1 MDAHV
6 AQRRNVMAK
15 DTDDVVMPMLREMRS
30 EIREQFAEIRE
41 EFSTI
46 NGRLEKLESGQKT
59 IRQALTAD
67 TMMSKFVTGDFEERI
82 FELERKV
89 DSLMKAK

>member
-1 MDAHV
+1 
-6 AQRRNVMAK
+6 MANEPE
-15 DTDDVVMPMLREMRS
+15 DMIMPMLREMRGEMREMRS
-30 EIREQFAEIRE
+30 EMHEMKQQ
-41 EFSTI
+41 
-46 NGRLEKLESGQKT
+46 LDKLESGQKT

-89 DSLMKAK
+89 EALSKGK

>member
-1 MDAHV
+1 
-6 AQRRNVMAK
+6 MAK
-15 DTDDVVMPMLREMRS
+15 DTDDMVMPMLREIRR
-30 EIREQFAEIRE
+30 EIGEMKQQ
-41 EFSTI
+41 
-46 NGRLEKLESGQKT
+46 LDKLESGQKT

-89 DSLMKAK
+89 ETLMKK

>member
-1 MDAHV
+1 
-6 AQRRNVMAK
+6 MAK
-15 DTDDVVMPMLREMRS
+15 EPESMILPLLREIRDEIQ
-30 EIREQFAEIRE
+30 EIRH
-41 EFSTI
+41 
-46 NGRLEKLESGQKT
+46 RLDRLESGQKT

-89 DSLMKAK
+89 EALTKGK

>member
-1 MDAHV
+1 MI
-6 AQRRNVMAK
+6 
-15 DTDDVVMPMLREMRS
+15 MPMLRELRGEMR
-30 EIREQFAEIRE
+30 EMRGDIQ
-41 EFSTI
+41 
-46 NGRLEKLESGQKT
+46 GVKQQLDKLESGQKA

-89 DSLMKAK
+89 EALTKAK

>member
-1 MDAHV
+1 
-6 AQRRNVMAK
+6 MA
-15 DTDDVVMPMLREMRS
+15 DETSDMIMPMLRELRGEMR
-30 EIREQFAEIRE
+30 EMRGDIQ
-41 EFSTI
+41 
-46 NGRLEKLESGQKT
+46 GVKQQLDKLESGQKT

-89 DSLMKAK
+89 EALTRAK

>member
-1 MDAHV
+1 
-6 AQRRNVMAK
+6 MANEPE
-15 DTDDVVMPMLREMRS
+15 DMIMPMLREMRGEMREMRS
-30 EIREQFAEIRE
+30 EMHEMKQQ
-41 EFSTI
+41 
-46 NGRLEKLESGQKT
+46 LDKLESGQKT

-89 DSLMKAK
+89 EALSKGN

>member
-1 MDAHV
+1 
-6 AQRRNVMAK
+6 MAK
-15 DTDDVVMPMLREMRS
+15 EPEDLILPMLREMRGEMRERFS
-30 EIREQFAEIRE
+30 KVDGQLEEIR
-41 EFSTI
+41 
-46 NGRLEKLESGQKT
+46 GRLDKLESSQKT

-89 DSLMKAK
+89 EALTKGK

>member
-1 MDAHV
+1 
-6 AQRRNVMAK
+6 MAK
-15 DTDDVVMPMLREMRS
+15 EPEDLILPMLREMRGEMRERFS
-30 EIREQFAEIRE
+30 KVDEQLEEIR
-41 EFSTI
+41 
-46 NGRLEKLESGQKT
+46 GRLDKLESSQKT

-89 DSLMKAK
+89 EALTKGK

>member
-1 MDAHV
+1 
-6 AQRRNVMAK
+6 MAK
-15 DTDDVVMPMLREMRS
+15 EAESMIIPLLRDMRGEMDRRFEEMRA
-30 EIREQFAEIRE
+30 EFADVRQ
-41 EFSTI
+41 
-46 NGRLEKLESGQKT
+46 RLDKIESSQKT

-89 DSLMKAK
+89 EALTKGR

>member
-1 MDAHV
+1 V
-6 AQRRNVMAK
+6 AKEPEDMII
-15 DTDDVVMPMLREMRS
+15 PLLREIRS
-30 EIREQFAEIRE
+30 EIQDVRVEMRE
-41 EFSTI
+41 
-46 NGRLEKLESGQKT
+46 RLDKLESGQKT

-89 DSLMKAK
+89 EALTKGK

>member
-1 MDAHV
+1 
-6 AQRRNVMAK
+6 MANESG
-15 DTDDVVMPMLREMRS
+15 DMIMPMLRELRGEMR
-30 EIREQFAEIRE
+30 EMRGDIQ
-41 EFSTI
+41 
-46 NGRLEKLESGQKT
+46 GVKQQLDKLESGQKT

-89 DSLMKAK
+89 EALTRAK

>member
-1 MDAHV
+1 V
-6 AQRRNVMAK
+6 KTEVLKERQMA
-15 DTDDVVMPMLREMRS
+15 DEPVDIIMPMLREMRG
-30 EIREQFAEIRE
+30 EMREMRGEMQ
-41 EFSTI
+41 
-46 NGRLEKLESGQKT
+46 GMKQQLDKLESGQKT

-89 DSLMKAK
+89 DALTKGK

>member
-1 MDAHV
+1 
-6 AQRRNVMAK
+6 MANEPE
-15 DTDDVVMPMLREMRS
+15 DMIMPMLREMRG
-30 EIREQFAEIRE
+30 EIRER
-41 EFSTI
+41 FSKI
-46 NGRLEKLESGQKT
+46 DGQLEDVIGRLDKLESGQKT

-89 DSLMKAK
+89 EALIKGK

>member
-1 MDAHV
+1 
-6 AQRRNVMAK
+6 MANEPES
-15 DTDDVVMPMLREMRS
+15 MIIPLLHEMRG
-30 EIREQFAEIRE
+30 EIREQFGQVHE
-41 EFSTI
+41 
-46 NGRLEKLESGQKT
+46 RLENVEKHLDKLESGQKT

-89 DSLMKAK
+89 EKLTNGQ

>member
-1 MDAHV
+1 
-6 AQRRNVMAK
+6 MASEPEN
-15 DTDDVVMPMLREMRS
+15 MMLLLLREMRADIDRRFN
-30 EIREQFAEIRE
+30 EVRTDFDDVKQ
-41 EFSTI
+41 
-46 NGRLEKLESGQKT
+46 RLDKLESGQKT

-89 DSLMKAK
+89 EALTKGR

>member
-1 MDAHV
+1 
-6 AQRRNVMAK
+6 MAK
-15 DTDDVVMPMLREMRS
+15 EPDDMILPMLREMRG
-30 EIREQFAEIRE
+30 EMRER
-41 EFSTI
+41 FSKVDGQLEDI
-46 NGRLEKLESGQKT
+46 KGRLDKLESGQKT

-89 DSLMKAK
+89 EALTKGK

>member
-1 MDAHV
+1 MGNHV
-6 AQRRNVMAK
+6 TQGSIVMAK
-15 DTDDVVMPMLREMRS
+15 DTDDMVMPMLREMRT
-30 EIREQFAEIRE
+30 EIRE
-41 EFSTI
+41 EFSAI
-46 NGRLEKLESGQKT
+46 GAQLEKLESGQKT

-89 DSLMKAK
+89 ETLMKTK

>member
-1 MDAHV
+1 
-6 AQRRNVMAK
+6 MA
-15 DTDDVVMPMLREMRS
+15 DEPVDMIMPMLREMRGELKES
-30 EIREQFAEIRE
+30 FNQIHERFSHLEQ
-41 EFSTI
+41 
-46 NGRLEKLESGQKT
+46 RLDKLESGQKT

-89 DSLMKAK
+89 EALTRGK